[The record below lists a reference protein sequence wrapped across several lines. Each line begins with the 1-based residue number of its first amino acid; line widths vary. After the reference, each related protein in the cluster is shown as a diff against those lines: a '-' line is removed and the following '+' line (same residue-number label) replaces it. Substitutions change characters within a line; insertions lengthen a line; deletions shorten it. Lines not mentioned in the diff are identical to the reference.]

1 MTNSS
6 IQYITVNPISKEQID
21 AQSTKPSYYSTSKT
35 SKENSINSNSNI
47 NKPFKFNIINN
58 TSSSSDNE
66 YSCSGH
72 STSSGSHEYEIQGCR
87 DGRAQVQRVLNKNR
101 RKRVQRS
108 FNDRSLSHR
117 KLSHVSS
124 CNSNVQLPTSK
135 LSLRKLSTSH
145 ESLNSDHSRETC
157 EEKNSVITNNHTNNI
172 RFYSYQNN
180 NHSQNSGRKSSASRL
195 SHNSYDSGISA
206 SNQQNHN
213 SLSKNFEFCHKY
225 QKESIKKFVQDS
237 HHYNSNYKHGS
248 SGLYQISGEDV
259 INNSIQPTIN
269 VNETEAAA
277 NNNNNAE
284 QRHVNYFWSSLMQI
298 LNLAPTEKPQTQV
311 YSVKKIE
318 NVRSRITDRGLKIC
332 NPSYGE
338 SNGNEV
344 WMADW
349 RN

>member
-21 AQSTKPSYYSTSKT
+21 AQSTKPSYYSTSKS
-35 SKENSINSNSNI
+35 SKENSIHSNS

-58 TSSSSDNE
+58 SSSSSDNE

-101 RKRVQRS
+101 RKRIQRS
-108 FNDRSLSHR
+108 FNDRSQSHR

-124 CNSNVQLPTSK
+124 CNSTAQLPTSK

-145 ESLNSDHSRETC
+145 ESLISDHSRETC
-157 EEKNSVITNNHTNNI
+157 EEKVISNNHTNNI

-180 NHSQNSGRKSSASRL
+180 NHLPNSGRNSTASRL

-213 SLSKNFEFCHKY
+213 TLSKNFEFCHKY

-248 SGLYQISGEDV
+248 LGSYQISGEDAF
-259 INNSIQPTIN
+259 NNQNTGIQPTIN
-269 VNETEAAA
+269 VNETEAA
-277 NNNNNAE
+277 NNTE
-284 QRHVNYFWSSLMQI
+284 QHHANYFWSSLMQI

-318 NVRSRITDRGLKIC
+318 NVRSRITDRSLKIC